1 MKKAEYGFALLLR
14 LIKEVYRKLDKIF
27 LCLLTI
33 KTYYPKCVL
42 IKQKYRG
49 RKYLRV
55 R

>member
-14 LIKEVYRKLDKIF
+14 LIEDVYRKLDNFF

-33 KTYYPKCVL
+33 KTYYPKCL
-42 IKQKYRG
+42 IIEQKYMG
-49 RKYLRV
+49 RKYSRV